1 MEWNMTQEK
10 GAWQIKHWIWGVPL
24 FSDKII
30 WIQKCW
36 IMVVSCT
43 WESKNQRVS
52 DLERRGVYT
61 IIYIYICVCVCIY
74 ICIYIYVY
82 IYTYIHYKHS
92 LDLDK
97 SAELCGL
104 KIVIHPQKQGH
115 ETSIT
120 SKHWHV
126 SQHATTWTIWIT
138 NMLILTV
145 KSLTFQ

>member
-1 MEWNMTQEK
+1 MCRSFLMDFHILYGFIMEFIEDGMEYDLRKRCLADQ
-10 GAWQIKHWIWGVPL
+10 PL
-24 FSDKII
+24 DLDGPILFRQ
-30 WIQKCW
+30 QKWW

-43 WESKNQRVS
+43 WESKNQRMS
-52 DLERRGVYT
+52 DLERRGISFLDAFGVP
-61 IIYIYICVCVCIY
+61 
-74 ICIYIYVY
+74 
-82 IYTYIHYKHS
+82 HS
-92 LDLDK
+92 KDSVDLDK
-97 SAELCGL
+97 SGQLCGL